1 VQLGTAKLPAN
12 VDEGAMCD
20 ALYQWAASLTSNG
33 ANLPF
38 ALAQSAERTSDGFEL
53 TFLVRTGDG
62 AELQPV
68 GSIAASCEDAPNG
81 EGRVL
86 MIRGYGN
93 VMDCVDTPVVMGG
106 MPAAIRRAVAYAS

>member
-1 VQLGTAKLPAN
+1 MGTAKLPAA

-68 GSIAASCEDAPNG
+68 GAIAASCEDAPNG
-81 EGRVL
+81 QGRVL

-93 VMDCVDTPVVMGG
+93 VMDCVDTPVVMGA
-106 MPAAIRRAVAYAS
+106 MPAAIRRAVAYGS